1 MTSTPHQP
9 TQPHDTAAPTVS
21 WLEGDE
27 PHTALWRSEGGWPA
41 PERVVIADERMPA
54 AEAHRLVGSGTA
66 LLWRGDYQ
74 AARQLLRALAA
85 RIDKGNRRP
94 PRDLALAFRQHR
106 EQSFHKAQLLGL
118 LLVPLDAGF
127 VLPLRRAPEVRE
139 ACTEAYGMAYGVAS
153 GVAPGSAQRPAGG
166 DALVS
171 LRELLGVVGAH
182 EWRRRGVAV
191 PELDVPGR
199 PGVIHPH
206 YGVFSPVRG
215 EYLELVASAPLPAAS
230 RAVDIGTGTGVL
242 AAILAR
248 RGIRSVTATDLDP
261 RAISCAR
268 ENVAR
273 LGLADRVEVVEAD
286 LFAPGLADL
295 IVCNPPWLPADA
307 RIPSDYAVYD
317 PESRMLRGFLGGLR
331 AHLAPGGEGWLII
344 SDLAERLGLRSRG
357 ELLDLI
363 EDSGLRVLE
372 RHDTRPTHG
381 RASDAGDPLH
391 VARAAEITS
400 LWRMGAAR

>member
-1 MTSTPHQP
+1 M
-9 TQPHDTAAPTVS
+9 S
-21 WLEGDE
+21 WLEDGAQRS
-27 PHTALWRSEGGWPA
+27 ALWRSESGWPA
-41 PERVVIADERMPA
+41 PERIVIADERMPA
-54 AEAHRLVGSGTA
+54 AEAHRLVGGGSA

-106 EQSFHKAQLLGL
+106 EQSFHRARLLGL
-118 LLVPLDAGF
+118 LLVPLDAGY
-127 VLPLRRAPEVRE
+127 VVPLRRAPDVRE
-139 ACTEAYGMAYGVAS
+139 ACTEAYG
-153 GVAPGSAQRPAGG
+153 PGDDSL
-166 DALVS
+166 DSLVS
-171 LRELLGVVGAH
+171 LRELLGVIGSH
-182 EWRRRGVAV
+182 EWRRRGVDV
-191 PELDVPGR
+191 PELEST
-199 PGVIHPH
+199 IHPH

-215 EYLELVASAPLPAAS
+215 EYLELVATAPLPAEAS

-248 RGIRSVTATDLDP
+248 RGIRSVTATDLGP
-261 RAISCAR
+261 RAIACAR
-268 ENVAR
+268 DNLTR
-273 LGLADRVEVVEAD
+273 LGLVDRVEVIEAD

-295 IVCNPPWLPADA
+295 IVCNPPWLPAEA

-372 RHDTRPTHG
+372 RHDTRPTHA
-381 RASDAGDPLH
+381 RSSDASDPLH

-400 LWRMGAAR
+400 LWRLGSAD